1 VVYTGQSQF
10 NVQAHQ
16 DRTPVYGD
24 SVTPVDLAAGNA
36 SITIGTTMVAN
47 QAAMDLRNLQLYGTA
62 SPIANQ
68 APLSSIPSTVSF
80 SGYLKQKESDG
91 FLNGNDI
98 KITFPGVQ
106 LCAAVSRSEHCGWGD
121 GSGVHGNDVPGVRP
135 GPVQH

>member
-1 VVYTGQSQF
+1 
-10 NVQAHQ
+10 
-16 DRTPVYGD
+16 
-24 SVTPVDLAAGNA
+24 
-36 SITIGTTMVAN
+36 MVAN

-106 LCAAVSRSEHCGWGD
+106 LNVPPAPAPNIAGGATDLAFTGTMFPVTGQDPYNIEVWCDEAAFS
-121 GSGVHGNDVPGVRP
+121 
-135 GPVQH
+135 